1 MAIDPNTQ
9 YTISGDQLDDLAGY
23 VKDATEMP
31 STLLGTAAPTSSTV
45 GNVGQT
51 YLDKT
56 TNKLYVCT
64 AKSNNYY
71 TWNLARVG
79 SNIIM
84 TDTDPGEG
92 SVLADDTYKA
102 YYGGSPLFMDY
113 STLEQDT
120 GATWI
125 DGKII
130 YKKTFSFT
138 TDSSSVQTQV
148 THGISNLG
156 VVVRYEGS
164 LQGQGNYGQ
173 QPIPRVVADNGTG
186 YNIGV
191 GDITATRFS
200 LLVGTSVTKGT
211 QAYVTLYYTKS
222 S

>member
-31 STLLGTAAPTSSTV
+31 STLLGTTAPTTSTV

-92 SVLADDTYKA
+92 DPLADDTYKA

-125 DGKII
+125 DGKVI
-130 YKKTFSFT
+130 YKKTVDTGALPNIT
-138 TDSSSVQTQV
+138 TKTVA
-148 THGISNLG
+148 HNISNLG
-156 VVVRYEGS
+156 TVVDFYGVAYNPNTKLRIKTDYPYTEYAVR
-164 LQGQGNYGQ
+164 
-173 QPIPRVVADNGTG
+173 
-186 YNIGV
+186 
-191 GDITATRFS
+191 
-200 LLVGTSVTKGT
+200 TSVNDTYINISTAADQSSFT
-211 QAYVTLYYTKS
+211 QSYVTVYYTKS